1 MALLS
6 TVFILLAC
14 RTAYFEYP
22 SPHFLESSDCSD
34 RQNDVLPVTSLTISP
49 VERNDITVH
58 VEVADE
64 SSEREQ
70 GLMCRTLIPPNTG
83 MLFTYESDQSYGFW
97 MYNTYMPLDILY
109 LDQHGK
115 IVDKIHMSPCIR
127 DFDNAEV
134 DEIWRNRCAVEAAE
148 YIPNGAWR
156 NTLELP
162 AGWLKKNGLATTI
175 FESTVSWS
183 LPKN

>member
-1 MALLS
+1 MF
-6 TVFILLAC
+6 VAC
-14 RTAYFEYP
+14 GTARFEYP
-22 SPHFLESSDCSD
+22 APHFLESSDCSG

-49 VERNDITVH
+49 IERDDITVQ

-64 SSEREQ
+64 SSEKEQ

-97 MYNTYMPLDILY
+97 MYNTYVPLDILY

-127 DFDNAEV
+127 DVHNAEA
-134 DEIWRNRCAVEAAE
+134 DEIWLNRCAVESVE
-148 YIPNGAWR
+148 YIPIGAWR

-162 AGWLKKNGLATTI
+162 AGWLQKNGLATTI

-183 LPKN
+183 LPKD